1 MKVQSIMD
9 DNKAMDERT
18 AKDKLEAE
26 RAAALEIEENF
37 PSYFDELSKQ
47 MVAITATLQVTD
59 QEELQGRL
67 SYKAREVPINDIL
80 FELAEIE
87 DEKEE
92 VYRTKWLRLHL

>member
-1 MKVQSIMD
+1 
-9 DNKAMDERT
+9 
-18 AKDKLEAE
+18 
-26 RAAALEIEENF
+26 
-37 PSYFDELSKQ
+37 

-67 SYKAREVPINDIL
+67 SYKPREVPINDIL